1 MKINREGIKKFKF
14 EIGIFISLAIGIFF
28 RFYKLDRQSLWTD
41 ELYSVYASSLENWH
55 LFWDYLASDPHPPL
69 FQILLSIWIH
79 INPTG
84 NEIYIKFFPVII
96 SILNLLLLLFLT
108 RGWEK
113 KRRFLFLFL
122 FSFSPGA
129 IYYAQEVRSYSL
141 LLCLSSSIIVLF
153 DSFLSNL
160 QNKKRYVLLAIL
172 SICISYVHLFGF
184 IFVGSLYFLFWI
196 YFYILKDNRSYW
208 IFLLGLV
215 TFVAYLPFIFQLLS
229 GDKIATAG
237 WIDPPNLVLYLSYY
251 SLFFYTSKKFLFLTV
266 IVPVL
271 LFLILIYRLAKK
283 ILGKGGFYSL
293 RLSELYLLVSFFII
307 IVTSFFSFYKPIV
320 TNRNWIV
327 TLPLVYMFVSEKLSE
342 NKRSNILIVSLILL
356 TIFSFI
362 DFKKNFYIV
371 FKEDWRS
378 TTQFISRQC
387 EGKYV
392 FSNATPEY
400 IKLYLNWNSDQ
411 KFEPKLL
418 GEETTIEQ
426 KKLCVVYRFLDGNGK
441 SFQEENG
448 WKFVKENTFYGMV
461 VKEYL
466 RSE

>member
-1 MKINREGIKKFKF
+1 MKKTRELIKKYKF
-14 EIGIFISLAIGIFF
+14 EIGIFISLSVGIFF

-41 ELYSVYASSLENWH
+41 ELYSVYASSLENWQV
-55 LFWDYLASDPHPPL
+55 FWDYLVSDPHPPL

-84 NEIYIKFFPVII
+84 KEIYVKLFPVII
-96 SILNLLLLLFLT
+96 SILNLLILFFLT
-108 RGWEK
+108 HSWEK

-141 LLCLSSSIIVLF
+141 LLCLSSSIIVIF
-153 DSFLSNL
+153 DSFLQDI
-160 QNKKRYVLLAIL
+160 QNKKQYVLLMIL
-172 SICISYVHLFGF
+172 SISISYVHLFGF
-184 IFVGSLYFLFWI
+184 IFVGSVYFLFWI
-196 YFYILKDNRSYW
+196 FFLIQKDKRSFSV
-208 IFLLGLV
+208 FLLGFV
-215 TFVAYLPFIFQLLS
+215 TLLAYLPFIFQLLR

-251 SLFFYTSKKFLFLTV
+251 SLYFYTSKKFLFLTV

-271 LFLILIYRLAKK
+271 LFFIIIYRLVKK
-283 ILGKGGFYSL
+283 MLKKDGSYSL
-293 RLSELYLLVSFFII
+293 SLSELYLLVSLFLI
-307 IVTSFFSFYKPIV
+307 IVTSILSFYKPIV

-327 TLPLVYMFVSEKLSE
+327 TLPLIYMFVSEKLSE
-342 NKRSNILIVSLILL
+342 SKRSNILIISLILL
-356 TIFSFI
+356 TIFSI
-362 DFKKNFYIV
+362 VDFKKNFFIV

-378 TTQFISRQC
+378 TTQFISKQC

-400 IKLYLNWNSDQ
+400 IKLYLNWISD
-411 KFEPKLL
+411 KNFEPLIL
-418 GEETTIEQ
+418 GEDAAIKQ
-426 KKLCVVYRFLDGNGK
+426 KRLCVVYRFLGGNGK
-441 SFQEENG
+441 TFQEKDG
-448 WKFVKENTFYGMV
+448 WKFVKENQFYGMV

-466 RSE
+466 RNE